1 MTEELAFL
9 LDFVRII
16 CNHKAADIKFVEDML
31 VPRQTWENDV
41 RVLLVGGPGCGKSTF
56 VKLVHRLL
64 GESTKVV
71 FSTTNVVGVRRIAT
85 RSTDS
90 HQISCSGEKAY
101 DNAYFD
107 RLYEIL
113 NQPQAIDR
121 FAGYIQGGWH
131 WKKLRSYWRARW
143 ICVFWL
149 SLLSRHMAPGGKLNK
164 RDREAY
170 EAD

>member
-1 MTEELAFL
+1 M
-9 LDFVRII
+9 
-16 CNHKAADIKFVEDML
+16 
-31 VPRQTWENDV
+31 
-41 RVLLVGGPGCGKSTF
+41 
-56 VKLVHRLL
+56 HRLL
-64 GESTKVV
+64 GKDTKVV
-71 FSTTNVVGVRRIAT
+71 FVPVNVVGVRTRIAT

-90 HQISCSGEKAY
+90 HQINCSGEKAY
-101 DNAYFD
+101 DTPDHTTYFE